1 MKVEKTKFKVGD
13 LVQLLSGGPTM
24 VVESI
29 YTNSC
34 ACQWFS
40 GKKLE
45 KGHFDLRTLIPAPP
59 AGSKEDGNA

>member
-1 MKVEKTKFKVGD
+1 
-13 LVQLLSGGPTM
+13 M